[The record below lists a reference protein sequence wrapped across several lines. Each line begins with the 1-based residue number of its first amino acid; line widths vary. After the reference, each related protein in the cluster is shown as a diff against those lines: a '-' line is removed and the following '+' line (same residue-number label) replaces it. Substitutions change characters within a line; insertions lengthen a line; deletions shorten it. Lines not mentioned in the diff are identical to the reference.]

1 MNIFMIPAGH
11 FGRAGIYN
19 MLIYRYIRFH
29 TKFAPPMVNDNY
41 ERSILW
47 LLCFRQS
54 EKVT

>member
-1 MNIFMIPAGH
+1 
-11 FGRAGIYN
+11 